1 MTRHA
6 LRRGLWIIALVP
18 CCLVAIRPA
27 QADERAGPDD
37 APIVES
43 DQAIGRL
50 RRHAPRRKGEAR
62 YVLIGRDGR
71 VESYVRS
78 AGDVDLESYVDKVVR
93 VRGQVAA
100 SPVQGLSVFEVAD
113 IAPAKVAAKSRRPAV
128 ATRPSRTPKQAVREV
143 DYQEPLPAAPVPE
156 EVPETEVVGPQPEF
170 QPWDGYE
177 SNTPCDSCDQLPCT
191 SCCGCFC
198 GPPGRVWV
206 RAEYLYWFTQG
217 MQIPPLVTTGP
228 SVDQPGYLNSPGTQI
243 LFGNGSVNTS
253 GRSGLR
259 LTVGVWLNAAQTV
272 GIEGDYLWLANASTH
287 YSASSNGT
295 PILSRPFYD
304 LSPTQA
310 DPSMIVGQNVEN
322 VAAPGIIAGSVS
334 VDAQTVFQT
343 GGLRALLNLCCSQQ
357 CYSNSFLPGLNGPG
371 ARRVDLLV
379 GYRYGRLNDSLAIN
393 ENLTSLVS
401 TEPGSFHVND
411 SFATRN
417 VFNGVELGTS
427 LQNYRGRWSLEMM
440 MKMAFG
446 NTLQSVDINGY
457 TTTTQ
462 NGSTTTEAGGLL
474 AQSTNIGHYSRN
486 QMAVMPQLG
495 ANLGYQL
502 TPRLRVLAGYTFLY
516 WSNVVRAG
524 NQIDFDV
531 NSRLLPNDTRPLAG
545 DTQHPQFA
553 FQTSDFWA
561 QGINAG
567 VDYRW

>member
-1 MTRHA
+1 MAERGA
-6 LRRGLWIIALVP
+6 NRR
-18 CCLVAIRPA
+18 
-27 QADERAGPDD
+27 
-37 APIVES
+37 
-43 DQAIGRL
+43 
-50 RRHAPRRKGEAR
+50 
-62 YVLIGRDGR
+62 
-71 VESYVRS
+71 
-78 AGDVDLESYVDKVVR
+78 
-93 VRGQVAA
+93 
-100 SPVQGLSVFEVAD
+100 
-113 IAPAKVAAKSRRPAV
+113 
-128 ATRPSRTPKQAVREV
+128 
-143 DYQEPLPAAPVPE
+143 YQ
-156 EVPETEVVGPQPEF
+156 
-170 QPWDGYE
+170 
-177 SNTPCDSCDQLPCT
+177 
-191 SCCGCFC
+191 
-198 GPPGRVWV
+198 
-206 RAEYLYWFTQG
+206 
-217 MQIPPLVTTGP
+217 
-228 SVDQPGYLNSPGTQI
+228 
-243 LFGNGSVNTS
+243 
-253 GRSGLR
+253 
-259 LTVGVWLNAAQTV
+259 
-272 GIEGDYLWLANASTH
+272 GDYLWLANASTH
-287 YSASSNGT
+287 YSASSNGS

-371 ARRVDLLV
+371 ARRVDLLI

-393 ENLTSLVS
+393 ENLTSLES

-427 LQNYRGRWSLEMM
+427 LQNYRGRWSLEMV
-440 MKMAFG
+440 MKMALG

-462 NGSTTTEAGGLL
+462 NGSSTTDPGGLL

-553 FQTSDFWA
+553 FQTSDFWRKVSMRA
-561 QGINAG
+561 STIAGKNADSTACAFVAASLARRCFFDTSFLRAFDKCHSNHLRISCLLVLVLARRGALEPLGIE
-567 VDYRW
+567 